1 MGKASLN
8 LLEPVAGKFTG
19 IEPADNGNAEGKTLV
34 I

>member
-8 LLEPVAGKFTG
+8 LLEPVAGKLIG